1 MPMNILYMIDKLG
14 FGGTERQLVE
24 LIRNLDRSRFQP
36 HICTLTVSNKL
47 YDELDIPKISLD
59 FKSFSSMSL
68 LKQLVTF
75 SRFIRENRIDI
86 IQTFFQDPF
95 LMAAIVKPFHR
106 VKLIGSFRDLG
117 FWRTPAET
125 RKMRLAYPNFS
136 GFIANSQAVK
146 EHFSEIDGISPGKI
160 EVIYNGFD
168 CQHPDVQLSGKQSG
182 GDPVVGIVANMNRK
196 VKRVEDFVKAAA
208 LVYRQRADVRFVI
221 VGDGELRGDLEN
233 LATSLGVRDVI
244 TFVGRVEHPMHFV
257 KDFSIG
263 VITSETEGFCNAIV
277 EYMASGLPVV
287 ATNVGGNPELLVNG
301 ENGFLYSVGRP
312 EELAEKLEL
321 LLDNSELG
329 AKIGAVN
336 REKILRKYSIA
347 AMMEHHYR
355 YYDSV
360 MGGK

>member
-1 MPMNILYMIDKLG
+1 MPANILYMIDNLG

-36 HICTLTVSNKL
+36 HICTLTVSNQL
-47 YDELDIPKISLD
+47 YDELDIPKVSLD

-68 LKQLVTF
+68 IKQLVTL
-75 SRFIRENRIDI
+75 SRFIRDNRIDI

-117 FWRTPAET
+117 FWRTPSET
-125 RKMRLAYPNFS
+125 RKMRLAYPFFS

-146 EHFSEIDGISPGKI
+146 EHFCEIDGISPGKI

-168 CQHPDVQLSGKQSG
+168 CQHLDLQSSGKRCDG
-182 GDPVVGIVANMNRK
+182 GPIVGIVANMNRK

-208 LVYRQRADVRFVI
+208 LVHRQCAEVRFVI

-233 LATSLGVRDVI
+233 LAANLGVRDVI

-277 EYMASGLPVV
+277 EYMACGLPVV
-287 ATNVGGNPELLVNG
+287 ATNVGGNPELVVNG

-312 EELAEKLEL
+312 EELAEKLVL
-321 LLDNSELG
+321 LLGNSDLG
-329 AKIGAVN
+329 SKIGTVN
-336 REKILRKYSIA
+336 RGKILRDYSIA
-347 AMMEHHYR
+347 AMREHHYR

-360 MGGK
+360 MDGK